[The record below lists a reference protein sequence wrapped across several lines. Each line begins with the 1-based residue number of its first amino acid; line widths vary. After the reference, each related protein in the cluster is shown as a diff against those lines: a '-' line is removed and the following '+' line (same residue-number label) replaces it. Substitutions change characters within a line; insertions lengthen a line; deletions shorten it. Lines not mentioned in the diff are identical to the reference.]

1 MALLTK
7 SYLRQKVQKKTQ
19 AEFGSINESAM
30 RNFSGESL
38 ANEKKAASV
47 TRTYDI
53 FLCHASEDAI
63 LIKALRDELVEHGHS
78 VYVDWIEDTQLDR
91 RHVSKETAAT
101 LRKRMGQCRCLLF
114 ATSDAARKSDWT
126 PWELGYMDAHTCSRV
141 AIVPIVPDEQKDVE
155 FKGQEYLGLYPYLDL
170 TGTTLFIHTST
181 SHFVGFNHW
190 IQGSN
195 PGFS

>member
-19 AEFGSINESAM
+19 AEFGSINESTM

-38 ANEKKAASV
+38 ANEKRAASV
-47 TRTYDI
+47 VQTYDI

-78 VYVDWIEDTQLDR
+78 VYVDWIEDPQLDR
-91 RHVSKETAAT
+91 RHVTKETAAT

-114 ATSDAARKSDWT
+114 ATSEAARKSDWT
-126 PWELGYMDAHTCSRV
+126 PWELGYMDARTCSRV
-141 AIVPIVPDEQKDVE
+141 AIVPIVPDGKENED
-155 FKGQEYLGLYPYLDL
+155 FKGQEYLGLYPYFDK
-170 TGTTLFIHTST
+170 TGTDLYIHTT
-181 SHFVGFNHW
+181 KNQFAGFTRW
-190 IQGSN
+190 IQGAD
-195 PGFS
+195 PVPH